1 MLEQLKYKNH
11 VNEVFEFGKDG
22 IFVDMN
28 ELHDYEWT
36 VTKKGNRIS
45 SLDYAISKRKLPV
58 VIICDTEA
66 KGIAARN
73 KLMEVVEKD
82 VLAMKHGRIIIG
94 DYYFR
99 CFVTKSQKKNYLTTK
114 RWMEITL
121 TLTTDFPYWVK
132 ESTMQFGT
140 RLPSDPSVGK
150 NLDFAHDLPY
160 DFYSGF
166 NMRDLNNTGFVRT
179 NFKIIIYGAASNPAV
194 FIGGHEYGVN
204 CDIGENEYLTID
216 SLSKQV
222 YLTGNTGEITNK
234 FNDRNKDSYIFEKI
248 PPGSNP
254 VSWTGDFG
262 FDIILMEE
270 RSEPKW
276 T

>member
-22 IFVDMN
+22 IFVDMS

-45 SLDYAISKRKLPV
+45 SLDYAVSKRKLPIK
-58 VIICDTEA
+58 IICATEA

-82 VLAMKHGRIIIG
+82 VLAMKHGKIIIG

-99 CFVTKSQKKNYLTTK
+99 CFVTKSQKKNYLTSK
-114 RWMEITL
+114 RWMDLTL

-166 NMRDLNNTGFVRT
+166 NMRDLNNTSFVGT

-204 CDIGENEYLTID
+204 CEIGENEYLTID
-216 SLSKQV
+216 SLSKQI
-222 YLTGNTGEITNK
+222 YLTGNTGEITNM

>member
-22 IFVDMN
+22 IFVDTN

-36 VTKKGNRIS
+36 VTKKGSRIASMNR
-45 SLDYAISKRKLPV
+45 DISKRKLPV
-58 VIICDTEA
+58 VIICDTEEQ
-66 KGIAARN
+66 GIKARN

-82 VLAMKHGRIIIG
+82 VLAMKHGKIILG

-114 RWMEITL
+114 RWMEVTL

-132 ESTMQFGT
+132 ESTMSFGN
-140 RLPSDPSVGK
+140 SVQTEVVSGK
-150 NLDFAHDLPY
+150 NLDY
-160 DFYSGF
+160 DFDFPFDYSSGMTIR
-166 NMRDLNNTGFVRT
+166 NVNNTGFIGS
-179 NFKIIIYGAASNPAV
+179 NFKIIIYGECENPAV
-194 FIGGHEYGVN
+194 FIGGHEYAVN
-204 CDIGENEYLTID
+204 CAVGSGEYLTID
-216 SLSKQV
+216 SVAKKI
-222 YLTGNTGEITNK
+222 YLTANDGTTVNK

-248 PPGSNP
+248 PPGTN
-254 VSWTGDFG
+254 VVTWEGNLN

>member
-36 VTKKGNRIS
+36 VTKKGNRIAA
-45 SLDYAISKRKLPV
+45 LDRAISKRKLPV

-82 VLAMKHGRIIIG
+82 VLAMQHGKIVLG

-114 RWMEITL
+114 RMMEATL

-132 ESTMQFGT
+132 ETTYAFRNT
-140 RLPSDPSVGK
+140 DVGGAGQ
-150 NLDFAHDLPY
+150 NLDMKFDHPY
-160 DFYSGF
+160 DFFSSSEQ
-166 NMRDLNNTGFVRT
+166 MNNTGFVST
-179 NFKIIIYGAASNPAV
+179 NFRMIIYGACSNPAV
-194 FIGGHEYGVN
+194 YVNGHLYQVN
-204 CDIGENEYLTID
+204 CDVGVNEYLTID
-216 SLSKQV
+216 SVSKKV
-222 YLTGNTGEITNK
+222 FLTANDGSTTNM
-234 FNDRNKDSYIFEKI
+234 FNLRNKDSYVFEKI
-248 PPGSNP
+248 QPGTNY
-254 VSWTGDFG
+254 VIIDGDFG
-262 FDIILMEE
+262 VDIILMEE